1 MPKAAVL
8 MKTPAV
14 GAQLW
19 HKRTMEMEM
28 EPELD
33 LNQASRETLLAVIA
47 EQRGVIAEQQDTIAQ
62 MGKRV
67 EGLEARLSGG
77 GPEAGMPGH
86 KPAARRKKPAEQ
98 EKKRRKKRPLCS
110 AITASRVSRLV
121 CSRSNS
127 GPIVLLCHN
136 CAPAASIFQPGGG
149 LRQIRLTNSEQL
161 RFVVALDRGYIC
173 PWPTPRGQKAKDRQ
187 RRRCRRV
194 LRQLPLPS
202 TRYSSCRRTTF
213 I

>member
-19 HKRTMEMEM
+19 HKRTMEM

-86 KPAARRKKPAEQ
+86 KPAARRKK
-98 EKKRRKKRPLCS
+98 RPLCS

-161 RFVVALDRGYIC
+161 LDVVTVQTGAGKGWERME
-173 PWPTPRGQKAKDRQ
+173 
-187 RRRCRRV
+187 
-194 LRQLPLPS
+194 LRAW
-202 TRYSSCRRTTF
+202 
-213 I
+213 